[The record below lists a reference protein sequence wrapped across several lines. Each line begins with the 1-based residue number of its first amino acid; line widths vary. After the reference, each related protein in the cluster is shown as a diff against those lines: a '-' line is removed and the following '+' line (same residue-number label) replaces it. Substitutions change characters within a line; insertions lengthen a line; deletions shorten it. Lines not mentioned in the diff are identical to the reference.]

1 MPGWRA
7 FLQEGAQAFLA
18 FGTDADS
25 GDGVFGVASQ
35 RRSQRAMTDFTQQVL
50 AGAHGRWTVEQQVV
64 DPLIDFLLQFSHRV
78 ALRQQADFPS
88 PLPAETFCGQRIA
101 ACRALADGLHHERAD
116 DRRCQAD
123 AHFRQAELR
132 VVGANRHVAA
142 TDQAQRAAE
151 RRALHHGQRRDF
163 QFGEVVHQ
171 LRQFPGVI
179 QVGVVIELGRLLH
192 PGQISA
198 GADLA
203 WMQQSAELD
212 YHTNLDDAR
221 ELAELMYN
229 LAKLKV
235 PTLAVVQGAAFGG
248 ALGLISCCDMA
259 IGADDAQFCL
269 SEVRIGLAPAVIS
282 PFVVQAIGE
291 RAARRYALTAERFGG
306 QRAREIGLLSESYPM
321 AELEQKVDQWVDNLL
336 LNSPA
341 AMRASKDLLREV
353 GHGALTPALRRYT
366 ENAIAR
372 IRVSPE
378 GQEGLRAFL
387 QKRSPTWQAET
398 ILKEP
403 R

>member
-1 MPGWRA
+1 MNSFNTLQLSRDPRGFATLWLNREQKKNA
-7 FLQEGAQAFLA
+7 FNAEMIRELILA
-18 FGTDADS
+18 LDQVQTDPS
-25 GDGVFGVASQ
+25 L
-35 RRSQRAMTDFTQQVL
+35 R
-50 AGAHGRWTVEQQVV
+50 
-64 DPLIDFLLQFSHRV
+64 FLL
-78 ALRQQADFPS
+78 LR
-88 PLPAETFCGQRIA
+88 GR
-101 ACRALADGLHHERAD
+101 GK
-116 DRRCQAD
+116 
-123 AHFRQAELR
+123 HF
-132 VVGANRHVAA
+132 
-142 TDQAQRAAE
+142 
-151 RRALHHGQRRDF
+151 
-163 QFGEVVHQ
+163 
-171 LRQFPGVI
+171 
-179 QVGVVIELGRLLH
+179 
-192 PGQISA
+192 SA

-212 YHTNLDDAR
+212 YNTNLDDAR

-229 LAKLKV
+229 LAKLKI

-291 RAARRYALTAERFGG
+291 RAARRYALTAERFDG
-306 QRAREIGLLSESYPM
+306 QRAREIGLLSDSYP
-321 AELEQKVDQWVDNLL
+321 ATELEQRVEQWVANLL

-353 GHGALTPALRRYT
+353 GSGVSTPALRRYC

-387 QKRSPTWQAET
+387 QKRTPSWQTDTTAQ
-398 ILKEP
+398 EP